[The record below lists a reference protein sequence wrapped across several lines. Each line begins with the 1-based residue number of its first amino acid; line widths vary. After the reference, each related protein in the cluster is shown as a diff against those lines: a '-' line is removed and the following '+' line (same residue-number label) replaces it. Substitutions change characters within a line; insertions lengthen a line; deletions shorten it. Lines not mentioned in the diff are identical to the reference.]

1 MSSAPTQLS
10 GDSTSK
16 SKQEI
21 GSTNKCEDEQVSSGA
36 SSENVGESTQE
47 QADTTSSENMNPSKP
62 PPEDV
67 KTSDVLD
74 EIIYLI
80 PKAKAQLTDEWVYI
94 IDSGGQPAFQELLPL
109 FTRAASLNVV
119 TLDISKHLDEKYP
132 HQYQASGKLF
142 CFDTESTYT
151 NKKCFESSV
160 LIGIFNQKPLHLEG
174 VTTESPEHT
183 MYFVFGTHYD
193 EFEKMHAGNVESK
206 LIELNDNLVVS
217 LPTSIIKKCHL

>member
-1 MSSAPTQLS
+1 M
-10 GDSTSK
+10 
-16 SKQEI
+16 
-21 GSTNKCEDEQVSSGA
+21 
-36 SSENVGESTQE
+36 
-47 QADTTSSENMNPSKP
+47 
-62 PPEDV
+62 

-80 PKAKAQLTDEWVYI
+80 PKAKTQLTDEWVYI

-142 CFDTESTYT
+142 CFDTESTYR

-206 LIELNDNLVVS
+206 LIELNVS
-217 LPTSIIKKCHL
+217 LPTSIIKKMSFMTSANQWPIKSPSLFYFHSTHCLLRKEMREIKLVSAFPMLY

>member
-80 PKAKAQLTDEWVYI
+80 PKAKTQLTDEWVYI
-94 IDSGGQPAFQELLPL
+94 IDSGGQPAFQELCYHCLL
-109 FTRAASLNVV
+109 EQLLSMLSLLTSLNILMKN
-119 TLDISKHLDEKYP
+119 TL
-132 HQYQASGKLF
+132 
-142 CFDTESTYT
+142 T
-151 NKKCFESSV
+151 NV
-160 LIGIFNQKPLHLEG
+160 KP
-174 VTTESPEHT
+174 
-183 MYFVFGTHYD
+183 
-193 EFEKMHAGNVESK
+193 VESCSA
-206 LIELNDNLVVS
+206 LIRNQHIQIKNVS
-217 LPTSIIKKCHL
+217 NPQF